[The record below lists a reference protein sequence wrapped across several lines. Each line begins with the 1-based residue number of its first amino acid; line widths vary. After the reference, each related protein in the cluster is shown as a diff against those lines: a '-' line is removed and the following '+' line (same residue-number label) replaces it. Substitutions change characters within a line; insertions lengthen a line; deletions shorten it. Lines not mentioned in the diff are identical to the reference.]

1 MYVVCSVRISA
12 RYLRMEA
19 IEGHQSPIRE
29 AISGHQ
35 SPIGDHQAH
44 IRGSQWSSDVL
55 GKHDEGQR
63 GPIRCMQQ
71 TATVQTEQPYL
82 WGHGAVVST
91 RACMQQTATVQTEQ
105 PYLWGHGA
113 VVSTRARSRSPAS
126 PDTQARA

>member
-29 AISGHQ
+29 AIRGHQSPIREAVSGHQ
-35 SPIGDHQAH
+35 SPIGDHQTH
-44 IRGSQWSSDVL
+44 IQGSQWSSDVL

-71 TATVQTEQPYL
+71 AATVQTEQPYL
-82 WGHGAVVST
+82 WDMA
-91 RACMQQTATVQTEQ
+91 
-105 PYLWGHGA
+105 PW
-113 VVSTRARSRSPAS
+113 
-126 PDTQARA
+126 